1 MPVPDP
7 VPSLR
12 GSTWR
17 RFRRVMRWMSLIAI
31 LAAAT
36 SVWFVA
42 RGESELRIHM
52 LIATAL
58 GAGLT
63 VLLGAALMTQRRVR
77 HLPVVEGGQLKGI
90 VSIGDLVKHRM
101 DRMEAEAEAMRAYIQ
116 SA

>member
-63 VLLGAALMTQRRVR
+63 VLLGAALMTLAFISSGSGHDEEAHRLI
-77 HLPVVEGGQLKGI
+77 HESKPE
-90 VSIGDLVKHRM
+90 DL
-101 DRMEAEAEAMRAYIQ
+101 E
-116 SA
+116 